1 MQDLTNKMTWDG
13 SYLEKYHSERML
25 RKSQRKYKRY
35 TRYKNTAMC
44 GTACICEPSRKDHYG
59 GFETGKLCFHLHAKY
74 LKSKSVFRMWMTLT
88 FFTSYSLYAHI
99 GKCS

>member
-35 TRYKNTAMC
+35 TRYKNTE
-44 GTACICEPSRKDHYG
+44 ICCAANIYEPCKNVHYC
-59 GFETGKLCFHLHAKY
+59 GFEIGKLCFNLHAKY
-74 LKSKSVFRMWMTLT
+74 LKFKPVFRMWMTLT
-88 FFTSYSLYAHI
+88 FFISYSLYAHI
-99 GKCS
+99 GKLS